1 MQELIDINAFI
12 KKGKTRYLIHI
23 VFICCLLVFT
33 ITGSILSLL
42 FSNLD
47 YLPNLLINIIVTV
60 IVAIFSIFYFINIF
74 PIVRHYYAFYKGM
87 SVVNLE
93 HRRSMKFYK
102 EIEEKEINNV
112 TYRVLQFV
120 YYEGETEYNDNLYV
134 LDNDVKFIEG
144 RSYRLDTFHNVI
156 IRYEVQ

>member
-1 MQELIDINAFI
+1 
-12 KKGKTRYLIHI
+12 
-23 VFICCLLVFT
+23 
-33 ITGSILSLL
+33 
-42 FSNLD
+42 
-47 YLPNLLINIIVTV
+47 
-60 IVAIFSIFYFINIF
+60 
-74 PIVRHYYAFYKGM
+74 M